1 MTLRI
6 CVVCYGDEHASL
18 YEQVAVRSL
27 LQTRNRAAIPP
38 GTIVAVY
45 SDAASIDR
53 VAKASEPLGIVERHV
68 VTIPADP
75 NAHYSV
81 QTNAFV
87 DEIGISVRT
96 DATMLMLGPDNFW
109 GDGSLGNL
117 LAIAGETQACFA
129 VPHVRVDQDK
139 FLSLLEW
146 MVTRDQLRHGLTIND
161 VTEVHVLKG
170 GLPTDLDNPGLVGIT
185 MGGNLHPS
193 WRDAE
198 LSHAQTNSFITGIGF
213 RDLGHGLYAI
223 HHLQP
228 TVFLGRPNARDY
240 GFFAER
246 RHVLGIWDHFW
257 PEILAQEGRL
267 RTIASSDAVC
277 IVELT
282 KASTHNTEL
291 RKLDPRKPDDFHR
304 AGAHIS
310 LNRNVVAIWR
320 AA

>member
-18 YEQVAVRSL
+18 YERVAVRSL
-27 LQTRNRAAIPP
+27 LQTRNRAAIPA

-45 SDAASIDR
+45 SDSDTLDH

-68 VTIPADP
+68 VTVPIDP

-129 VPHVRVDQDK
+129 VPHVRVEQAA
-139 FLSLLEW
+139 FLVSITPPPSPRADINVIYELLWPNRRLASLA
-146 MVTRDQLRHGLTIND
+146 MAT
-161 VTEVHVLKG
+161 
-170 GLPTDLDNPGLVGIT
+170 
-185 MGGNLHPS
+185 LHPS
-193 WRDAE
+193 WRDAD
-198 LSHAQTNSFITGIGF
+198 LTKPDANSFITGIGF

-228 TVFLGRPNARDY
+228 TVFLARPNARDY

-267 RTIASSDAVC
+267 RTIASSDSVC

-291 RKLDPRKPDDFHR
+291 RKIDPRKPDDFHR
-304 AGAHIS
+304 TGAHIS
-310 LNRNVVAIWR
+310 MNRNVVAIWR

>member
-27 LQTRNRAAIPP
+27 LQTRNRAAIPS
-38 GTIVAVY
+38 GTVVSVY
-45 SDAASIDR
+45 SDAATVDR
-53 VAKASEPLGIVERHV
+53 VAKASEPLGIVERHIV
-68 VTIPADP
+68 AIPTDP

-129 VPHVRVDQDK
+129 VPHVRVDEAQ
-139 FLSLLEW
+139 FAVFASRVPAHGPIGNPELARLA
-146 MVTRDQLRHGLTIND
+146 MVA
-161 VTEVHVLKG
+161 
-170 GLPTDLDNPGLVGIT
+170 
-185 MGGNLHPS
+185 LHPS
-193 WRDAE
+193 WRDAD
-198 LSHAQTNSFITGIGF
+198 LTKPDTNSFITGIGW
-213 RDLGHGLYAI
+213 RDLGGGLYAI

-228 TVFLGRPNARDY
+228 TVFLARPNARDY

-246 RHVLGIWDHFW
+246 RHVMGIWDHFW

-304 AGAHIS
+304 TGAHIS

>member
-6 CVVCYGDEHASL
+6 CVVCYGDEHAAL

-27 LQTRNRAAIPP
+27 LQTRNRAAIPS
-38 GTIVAVY
+38 GTVVALY
-45 SDAASIDR
+45 SDAATMAR
-53 VAKASEPLGIVERHV
+53 VAKASEPLGQVEQHIVAV
-68 VTIPADP
+68 PNDP
-75 NAHYSV
+75 NAHYLI
-81 QTNAFV
+81 QTHAFV
-87 DEIGISVRT
+87 DEIGLSVRT

-129 VPHVRVDQDK
+129 VPHVRVDQDQ
-139 FLSLLEW
+139 FLHHLSWVYSEAEPLKELAPELLNVDHE
-146 MVTRDQLRHGLTIND
+146 L
-161 VTEVHVLKG
+161 
-170 GLPTDLDNPGLVGIT
+170 LVQMAMAT
-185 MGGNLHPS
+185 LHPS
-193 WRDAE
+193 WRDAD
-198 LSHAQTNSFITGIGF
+198 LSKPEANSYFTGIGW
-213 RDLGHGLYAI
+213 RELGGGLYAI

-228 TVFLGRPNARDY
+228 TVFLARPTARDY
-240 GFFAER
+240 GLFAER
-246 RHVLGIWDHFW
+246 RNVLGIWDHFW

-291 RKLDPRKPDDFHR
+291 RRLDAKKPDDFHR
-304 AGAHIS
+304 TAAHIS
-310 LNRNVVAIWR
+310 MNRNVVAIWR

>member
-6 CVVCYGDEHASL
+6 CVVCYGDEHAAL

-27 LQTRNRAAIPP
+27 LQTRNRAAIPA

-45 SDAASIDR
+45 SDTATIDR
-53 VAKASEPLGIVERHV
+53 VAKASEPLGVVERHV
-68 VTIPADP
+68 VAIPTDP

-87 DEIGISVRT
+87 DEVGIAVRT

-117 LAIAGETQACFA
+117 LAIAAETNACFA
-129 VPHVRVDQDK
+129 VPHVRVDQDR
-139 FLSLLEW
+139 FLP
-146 MVTRDQLRHGLTIND
+146 VID
-161 VTEVHVLKG
+161 
-170 GLPTDLDNPGLVGIT
+170 
-185 MGGNLHPS
+185 GNLGLRAGDPVAVDGTGAYYALLRTITNDWLVKCAIMSLHSS
-193 WRDAE
+193 WRDAN
-198 LSHAQTNSFITGIGF
+198 LSKPEANSYLTGIGWL
-213 RDLGHGLYAI
+213 DLGNGLYAI

-228 TVFLGRPNARDY
+228 TVFLARPNARDY

-246 RHVLGIWDHFW
+246 RHILGIWDHVW
-257 PEILAQEGRL
+257 PGILAQDGRL
-267 RTIASSDAVC
+267 RNIASSDAVC

-291 RKLDPRKPDDFHR
+291 RKLDPKKPDDFHR
-304 AGAHIS
+304 TAAHIS
-310 LNRNVVAIWR
+310 LNRNTVAIWR

>member
-27 LQTRNRAAIPP
+27 LQTRNRAAIPT

-45 SDAASIDR
+45 SDAATMDR
-53 VAKASEPLGIVERHV
+53 VAKTSEPLGIVERHV
-68 VTIPADP
+68 VTIPTDP

-117 LAIAGETQACFA
+117 LAIAGQTQACFA
-129 VPHVRVDQDK
+129 VPHVRVRQDV
-139 FLSLLEW
+139 FL
-146 MVTRDQLRHGLTIND
+146 QYINHFFGVIEND
-161 VTEVHVLKG
+161 W
-170 GLPTDLDNPGLVGIT
+170 LVRNAFNMLHPSWHDAADT
-185 MGGNLHPS
+185 LHPS
-193 WRDAE
+193 WRDAD
-198 LSHAQTNSFITGIGF
+198 LTKPDANSFITGIGW
-213 RDLGHGLYAI
+213 RDLGNGLYAI

-228 TVFLGRPNARDY
+228 TVFLARPNARDY

-246 RHVLGIWDHFW
+246 RHVLGIWDHYW
-257 PEILAQEGRL
+257 PDILAQEGRL

-291 RKLDPRKPDDFHR
+291 RKLDPKKPDDFHR

-310 LNRNVVAIWR
+310 MNRNVVAIWR

>member
-6 CVVCYGDEHASL
+6 CGICYGDEHAAL

-38 GTIVAVY
+38 GTIVVVY
-45 SDAASIDR
+45 SDAATVDR
-53 VAKASEPLGIVERHV
+53 IAKASEPLGIVERHV
-68 VTIPADP
+68 ITVSADQ

-87 DEIGISVRT
+87 DEVGIAVKT

-117 LAIAGETQACFA
+117 LTIAAETNACFA
-129 VPHVRVDQDK
+129 VPHVRVEQEE
-139 FLSLLEW
+139 FLRL
-146 MVTRDQLRHGLTIND
+146 THDQLGVPNS
-161 VTEVHVLKG
+161 V
-170 GLPTDLDNPGLVGIT
+170 LVGFA
-185 MGGNLHPS
+185 MASLHPS
-193 WRDAE
+193 WRDAN
-198 LSHAQTNSFITGIGF
+198 LSKPEANSFLTGIGW
-213 RDLGHGLYAI
+213 RKVSNGLYAI

-228 TVFLGRPNARDY
+228 TVFLARPSARDY
-240 GFFAER
+240 GYFAER
-246 RHVLGIWDHFW
+246 RHVMGIWDHFW
-257 PEILAQEGRL
+257 PDILAQEGRL

-282 KASTHNTEL
+282 KAATHNTEL
-291 RKLDPRKPDDFHR
+291 RPLDQKKPDAFHR
-304 AGAHIS
+304 IGSHIS
-310 LNRNVVAIWR
+310 MNRNVVAIWR

>member
-27 LQTRNRAAIPP
+27 LQTRNRAAIPA

-45 SDAASIDR
+45 SDATTMDR
-53 VAKASEPLGIVERHV
+53 VATASEPLGIVERHIV
-68 VTIPADP
+68 AIPTDP

-87 DEIGISVRT
+87 DEIGIAVRT

-129 VPHVRVDQDK
+129 VPHVRVDQAV
-139 FLSLLEW
+139 FLAGLAQPINADVKARLDDPIDIPNPRLASLAFVA
-146 MVTRDQLRHGLTIND
+146 M
-161 VTEVHVLKG
+161 
-170 GLPTDLDNPGLVGIT
+170 
-185 MGGNLHPS
+185 HPS
-193 WRDAE
+193 WRDAD
-198 LSHAQTNSFITGIGF
+198 LTKPDANSFITGIGW
-213 RDLGHGLYAI
+213 RDLGNGLYAI

-228 TVFLGRPNARDY
+228 TVFLARPNARDY

-291 RKLDPRKPDDFHR
+291 RKLDPKKPDDFHR
-304 AGAHIS
+304 TGAHIS
-310 LNRNVVAIWR
+310 MNRNVVAIWR
-320 AA
+320 AP